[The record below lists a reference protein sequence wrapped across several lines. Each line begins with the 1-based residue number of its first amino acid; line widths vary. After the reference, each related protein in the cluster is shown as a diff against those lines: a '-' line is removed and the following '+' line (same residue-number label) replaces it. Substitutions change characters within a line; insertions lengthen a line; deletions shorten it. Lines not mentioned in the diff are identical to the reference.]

1 MGSAI
6 GDVGEQMKRST
17 IQREKEVMQR
27 ENEEIQRIKETP
39 QTAVEKAMTLLLDI
53 LDEEDSEFI
62 IKAVDVFLNEKKA
75 HMYTTL
81 SEGIRTEWLQKQVDA
96 SR

>member
-1 MGSAI
+1 MI
-6 GDVGEQMKRST
+6 
-17 IQREKEVMQR
+17 QR

-39 QTAVEKAMTLLLDI
+39 QTAVEKAMTLLLNT
-53 LDEEDSEFI
+53 LDEEDSDFI
-62 IKAVDVFLNEKKA
+62 IKAADVFLNEKKA

-81 SEGIRTEWLQKQVDA
+81 GEGIRSEWLQKQVDA